1 MLYCVARVSQMEG
14 TTTGAQRPPSPQR
27 RERTRRLVHL
37 AILSFAA
44 IMFIDALVGDQG
56 LVALMRARKDLD
68 RLNEQVQRLKDD
80 NAQMA
85 EQTRRLREDRDAL
98 EEAARR
104 DLGLMKPGEKL
115 FIVKDLPPPPQP

>member
-1 MLYCVARVSQMEG
+1 
-14 TTTGAQRPPSPQR
+14 
-27 RERTRRLVHL
+27 
-37 AILSFAA
+37 
-44 IMFIDALVGDQG
+44 MFIDSLVGDQG